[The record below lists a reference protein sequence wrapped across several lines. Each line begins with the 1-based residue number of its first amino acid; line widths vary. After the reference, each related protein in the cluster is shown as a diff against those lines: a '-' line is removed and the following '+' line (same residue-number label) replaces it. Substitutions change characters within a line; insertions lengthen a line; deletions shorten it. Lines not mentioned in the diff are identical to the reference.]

1 MLANRR
7 LYDLGGG
14 FLTIIVGSLPYNNKH
29 LELIAV
35 VNWCH
40 RNQIEL
46 NQTNAFHII
55 KAT

>member
-7 LYDLGGG
+7 LYDLGG
-14 FLTIIVGSLPYNNKH
+14 FLTITVGSLPYNNKH